1 WLHYWINTGESAEN
15 LATKLGTDS
24 TVLASFRKMQSE
36 AEKGLK
42 YAKFGTG
49 YQTKKTTMDWLGRW
63 AVEERPLEY
72 VAKQL
77 KVLGKT
83 DDELKF
89 LRNYN
94 AIKEYPAILKK
105 VQLERAK
112 HWAKLNQ
119 AKTTRS

>member
-1 WLHYWINTGESAEN
+1 
-15 LATKLGTDS
+15 
-24 TVLASFRKMQSE
+24 
-36 AEKGLK
+36 
-42 YAKFGTG
+42 
-49 YQTKKTTMDWLGRW
+49 MDWLGRW